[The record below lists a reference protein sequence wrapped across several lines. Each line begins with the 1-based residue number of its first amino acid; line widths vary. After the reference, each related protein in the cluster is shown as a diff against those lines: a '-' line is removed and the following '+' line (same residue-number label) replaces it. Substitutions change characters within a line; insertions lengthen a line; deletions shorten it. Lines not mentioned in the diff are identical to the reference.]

1 MLMYV
6 VMLAGLGFAE
16 VLEVGVGRIDVVGC
30 AGVGVDGGCTD
41 ACIDA
46 GCIDV
51 CIELGRLRR
60 CLH

>member
-1 MLMYV
+1 MAMYV
-6 VMLAGLGFAE
+6 VMLAGLGFAV

-30 AGVGVDGGCTD
+30 AGVGVDGDRTD
-41 ACIDA
+41 TYIDA

-51 CIELGRLRR
+51 CIEVGRLRR